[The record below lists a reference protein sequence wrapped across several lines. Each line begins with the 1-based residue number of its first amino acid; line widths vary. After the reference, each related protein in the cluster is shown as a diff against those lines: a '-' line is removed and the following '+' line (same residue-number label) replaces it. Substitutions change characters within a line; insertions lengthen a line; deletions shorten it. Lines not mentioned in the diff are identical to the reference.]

1 MFTGINVTEFGRR
14 FQNQENCYR
23 FLYSVIGVSFVAPH
37 MTLRER
43 PAFTGG
49 VKVARLMIVWLLTLF
64 FMDFECKSW
73 RHFTYYF
80 GLWQKIWLCLK
91 SNCQLKS
98 ALSRRRVGNLSW
110 KLKMPWYK
118 KTADVISS
126 SSGRRNHCWKIS

>member
-23 FLYSVIGVSFVAPH
+23 FLYSVIGVSLVDPH
-37 MTLRER
+37 MILRER

-73 RHFTYYF
+73 RHFTYNF
-80 GLWQKIWLCLK
+80 GLWQK
-91 SNCQLKS
+91 NGYV
-98 ALSRRRVGNLSW
+98 LSRIVNWSRRWAEDGLE
-110 KLKMPWYK
+110 
-118 KTADVISS
+118 I
-126 SSGRRNHCWKIS
+126 